1 MKRLLGVL
9 MAILMLVT
17 LSACGGDSSAK
28 SGVEVCKKAGK

>member
-17 LSACGGDSSAK
+17 LSDCGVDSSAK
-28 SGVEVCKKAGK
+28 SGV